1 MLLADDMHH
10 LELTD
15 VSHARAEAKA
25 SSQRIL
31 DALVAKERAQHE
43 AANRLLQKLRV
54 VILERQTP
62 CTFKLAGRSW
72 FDLVGLPLAAAEI
85 CLTYTAEQREILY

>member
-1 MLLADDMHH
+1 MLGSCFPRPKVADDMHHLELTDVSHADDMHH

-31 DALVAKERAQHE
+31 DALVAKERAR
-43 AANRLLQKLRV
+43 N
-54 VILERQTP
+54 
-62 CTFKLAGRSW
+62 G
-72 FDLVGLPLAAAEI
+72 EI
-85 CLTYTAEQREILY
+85 CLTYIPRSNEKYFTDY